1 MNTKNANIV
10 ILLIIISAIVA
21 GAVLYPQLPAK
32 VASHWGAD
40 GQVNGY
46 MGKFWGTFLVPII
59 MLGLFLLYIIVPK
72 IDPLKNNIK
81 SFIGYYNAF
90 WAAVFAF
97 MLYIFALTLVWNI
110 GWQFNFTMAIIPA
123 MAILWFLIG
132 AFLEKL
138 KRNWFIGIRTPWTL
152 SNDIVWDKTHKL
164 GGKLFKAAGVI
175 ALAGLFIKGPTSF
188 LFIIAPVIAFA
199 IITVVYS
206 YIAYKKLK

>member
-1 MNTKNANIV
+1 
-10 ILLIIISAIVA
+10 
-21 GAVLYPQLPAK
+21 
-32 VASHWGAD
+32 
-40 GQVNGY
+40 
-46 MGKFWGTFLVPII
+46 

-97 MLYIFALTLVWNI
+97 MLYIFALTLVCNI